1 MDNVFRTGFV
11 LISPRASFSLYLIL
25 LELETCSWKPLFS
38 PPQHLWK
45 HTPCLF
51 SASSSAEWGLSCR
64 ELHRQPGRPRPPPRA
79 LERMWEVLFP
89 VCWAEGWQLGRIN
102 CNYLFISE
110 IWPRSVSVQTVVWS
124 GAQLGIKPP
133 SAPWLQWTGRGA
145 GGPSAS
151 QPHRPA
157 ALCCHLDLVTAETPV
172 VARGP
177 TCLSFTFCLRSRGAF
192 LTKHLWTET

>member
-64 ELHRQPGRPRPPPRA
+64 ELHRQPGRPRPTPRA

-124 GAQLGIKPP
+124 SAQLGIKPP
-133 SAPWLQWTGRGA
+133 SAPWLQWMGRGA
-145 GGPSAS
+145 GVRLSAS
-151 QPHRPA
+151 QA
-157 ALCCHLDLVTAETPV
+157 CGTL
-172 VARGP
+172 
-177 TCLSFTFCLRSRGAF
+177 LSPWFGHCRNSSGGSRTNLFVFHF
-192 LTKHLWTET
+192 LLEE